1 MTVMAHVL
9 RPQRLPVKAPSSLH
23 ICRGR
28 RSTLTTV
35 KTWTFCWWHQRSHPV
50 WGRHQLRYVIAI
62 RKARRGD
69 TLVMLNHQR
78 RHIEW
83 QSHARA
89 RFQSPFRV
97 SFGKKSSAKHRRLRE
112 TRPELRTQRI
122 SKRVYQKEKKQSHIE
137 IDRKGGGF
145 TQTRDQEI
153 QLTLWCIFCLE
164 KKKRHPLPEKVR
176 RRRWQTLEWKTLTIV
191 SQSVS

>member
-122 SKRVYQKEKKQSHIE
+122 SKRVYQKEKTIAHRDRQERRRIHPNKRSRDT
-137 IDRKGGGF
+137 IDPLMYFLLGKEEETPFARKG
-145 TQTRDQEI
+145 
-153 QLTLWCIFCLE
+153 
-164 KKKRHPLPEKVR
+164 
-176 RRRWQTLEWKTLTIV
+176 
-191 SQSVS
+191 